1 MARDELRKQARACE
15 EANKKVPPPAVPDF
29 GYAAQ
34 AVLDLIDEVTTAHR
48 RALVKATEAAL
59 RVVNDPALAKKIE
72 DAIRALSDDDESD
85 IK

>member
-1 MARDELRKQARACE
+1 MTRDELRKRARACVE
-15 EANKKVPPPAVPDF
+15 VNKQVPPPAVPDF
-29 GYAAQ
+29 GCAAQ
-34 AVLDLIDEVTTAHR
+34 AVLDLIDEVTTTHR

-72 DAIRALSDDDESD
+72 DAIMALSDDDESD